1 MLRKALVTAAAALA
15 ATAGTIAVA
24 SPAVAAGSP
33 TCSLTSPG
41 HELFTS
47 EATGP
52 GHPVPGGYLCF
63 VENGDKVWLCD
74 NYGDGW
80 GVFLEVIVHGS
91 LRYTLRADGSGNC
104 SYADAADGYSSHD
117 LPENA
122 TPITFHIYRVKGSS
136 TSGSEIATY
145 KNDGIY

>member
-1 MLRKALVTAAAALA
+1 MFRKALITAVAALA
-15 ATAGTIAVA
+15 ATAGTVAVA
-24 SPAVAAGSP
+24 TPAVAAAPS
-33 TCSLTSPG
+33 CSLTSPG

-47 EATGP
+47 EATGT

-63 VENGDKVWLCD
+63 VEDGDKVWVCD

-80 GVFLEVIVHGS
+80 GVFLEVIVGGS
-91 LRYTLRADGSGNC
+91 LRYSLRADGSGNC
-104 SYADAADGYSSHD
+104 SYAGVGDGYSSHD

-136 TSGSEIATY
+136 TSGSNVATY
-145 KNDGIY
+145 KNDGKY